1 MITSNESITISNG
14 VNLHLFQTDA
24 FKTTTIKAFIHLPL
38 DKNATAN
45 ALLVR
50 TMARGCQKYPTMRKI
65 SVFLDSLYGA
75 IFGADISKIGERHI
89 IELYFEF
96 ISRRFL
102 PKNVDNTRYAL
113 NFLRQIIFNPLLPNG
128 SFRPDYFS
136 QEQAKLKDL
145 IKSVYDDKGSY
156 ADERCIQ
163 EMCPDEP
170 YRIYEYGELKRVD
183 KLSPEEVL
191 NHYRNTVLKSPIDIF
206 VCGPSGVERIKRIV
220 ADIFKP
226 RLRKPKS
233 FQAPVIP
240 ATIIN
245 KEVHKERLVQEKEQI
260 DQAKLV
266 MGYRTYTSWKDEN
279 IFGLMMASGI
289 LGGFPHSKLFRYVR
303 EKAGL
308 AYYASSMLEKSKG
321 LMFIRAGINHDKF
334 DDALKIIKEQV
345 LAIQSGDITESEIN
359 DTRSGILNRLRAIED
374 SASSFIDYNLELSI
388 NNRHDSLKE
397 LKEQF
402 MAVKKED
409 IVRAIQ
415 KLKLDTVYFLTK

>member
-170 YRIYEYGELKRVD
+170 YRIYEYGEIKRVD

-191 NHYRNTVLKSPIDIF
+191 NHYRNIVLKSPIDIF
-206 VCGPSGVERIKRIV
+206 ICGPSGIDRIKRTV

-226 RLRKPKS
+226 RLRKSKL
-233 FQAPVIP
+233 QTPVIP

-245 KEVHKERLVQEKEQI
+245 KEITKERLVREKEQI

-266 MGYRTYTSWKDEN
+266 MGYRTYTSWEDKN

>member
-1 MITSNESITISNG
+1 M
-14 VNLHLFQTDA
+14 
-24 FKTTTIKAFIHLPL
+24 
-38 DKNATAN
+38 
-45 ALLVR
+45 
-50 TMARGCQKYPTMRKI
+50 
-65 SVFLDSLYGA
+65 
-75 IFGADISKIGERHI
+75 
-89 IELYFEF
+89 
-96 ISRRFL
+96 
-102 PKNVDNTRYAL
+102 PKNNKERIKE
-113 NFLRQIIFNPLLPNG
+113 IIKR
-128 SFRPDYFS
+128 SS
-136 QEQAKLKDL
+136 Q
-145 IKSVYDDKGSY
+145 
-156 ADERCIQ
+156 
-163 EMCPDEP
+163 
-170 YRIYEYGELKRVD
+170 
-183 KLSPEEVL
+183 
-191 NHYRNTVLKSPIDIF
+191 F
-206 VCGPSGVERIKRIV
+206 VVICGPSGTDKVKRIV

-226 RLRKPKS
+226 RLRKSKL
-233 FQAPVIP
+233 QTPVIP

-245 KEVHKERLVQEKEQI
+245 KEITKERLVREKEQI

-266 MGYRTYTSWKDEN
+266 MGYRTYTSWEDKN

>member
-1 MITSNESITISNG
+1 MIKTSANIE
-14 VNLHLFQTDA
+14 LHPGLQLHILKTDA
-24 FKTTTIKAFIHLPL
+24 FKTLTIKAFIHLPL
-38 DKNATAN
+38 DENATTN
-45 ALLVR
+45 ALLCR
-50 TMARGCQKYPTMRKI
+50 ILGRGCQKYPTIRKI
-65 SVFLDSLYGA
+65 SSFMDSLYGG
-75 IFGADISKIGERHI
+75 IFGADISKIGERHVV
-89 IELYFEF
+89 ELYFEL

-102 PKNVDNTRYAL
+102 PKNEDNTRYAL
-113 NFLRQIIFNPLLPNG
+113 NFLWQMLFKPLLPKG

-145 IKSVYDDKGSY
+145 IKSVYDDKISY

-163 EMCPDEP
+163 EMCQDEP
-170 YRIYEYGELKRVD
+170 YRIYEYGEIERVD
-183 KLSPEEVL
+183 KLSSEEVL
-191 NHYRNTVLKSPIDIF
+191 NHYRNTILKSPIDIF

-233 FQAPVIP
+233 FQAPIIP

-245 KEVHKERLVQEKEQI
+245 KEVHKERLVREKEQI

-266 MGYRTYTSWKDEN
+266 LGYRTYTSWADKD

-334 DDALKIIKEQV
+334 NDALNIIKEQV
-345 LAIQSGDITESEIN
+345 LAIQNGDITDSEIQ
-359 DTRSGILNRLRAIED
+359 DTRVGILNRLKAIED

-388 NNRHDSLKE
+388 NKRSDSLSQ

-402 MAVKKED
+402 MVVQKED